1 MGALLGHGS
10 GWDEILLFLAAPALY
25 LLYRGVMRLLGR
37 APPEPVEPDLPEDA
51 GEPRR

>member
-1 MGALLGHGS
+1 MGALLAHGS

-25 LLYRGVMRLLGR
+25 VLYRGAMRLLGR
-37 APPEPVEPDLPEDA
+37 TPSEPAEPDLPEEA